1 MMAEGD
7 IDTVVSF
14 TVVVE
19 TNINNAQT
27 YTNGVQTNTNG
38 VQTNTNGVQTNGVKD
53 EDEPTEIYEEFTLT
67 LSPEVAVNGKDVVI
81 ENGHYDSEGDNDE
94 NNLADIDSES
104 DKSDIDDTDSD
115 DYDENEYEIEELLRE
130 RRRRNIRRLYTL
142 HEEDELDEDYDEGK
156 HLLQ

>member
-7 IDTVVSF
+7 VHTVVSF

-19 TNINNAQT
+19 TN
-27 YTNGVQTNTNG
+27 VNTA
-38 VQTNTNGVQTNGVKD
+38 QTNTNGVQTNGVKD
-53 EDEPTEIYEEFTLT
+53 NDEPTEIYEEFTLT
-67 LSPEVAVNGKDVVI
+67 LSPEGAVNGKDVVI
-81 ENGHYDSEGDNDE
+81 ENGQYDSEGDNDE

-104 DKSDIDDTDSD
+104 DKSDIDDSDSE

-156 HLLQ
+156 HLLHYT